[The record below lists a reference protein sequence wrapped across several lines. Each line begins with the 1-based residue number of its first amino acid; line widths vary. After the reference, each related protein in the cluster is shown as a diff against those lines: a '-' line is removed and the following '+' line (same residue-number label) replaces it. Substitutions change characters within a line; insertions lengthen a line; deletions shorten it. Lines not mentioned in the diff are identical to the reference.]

1 MGVHVTL
8 TGVRG
13 AIAPFVGMA
22 LYLGW
27 DAKGHVPGS
36 TGLGVWLF
44 LLSALLGSVA
54 WRGFTRL
61 KQDMEKLGLTDG
73 HRASS

>member
-1 MGVHVTL
+1 
-8 TGVRG
+8 
-13 AIAPFVGMA
+13 
-22 LYLGW
+22 
-27 DAKGHVPGS
+27 
-36 TGLGVWLF
+36 LGVWLF